1 MVKGATPGVQN
12 KKKLFSASDSTHH
25 GADELP
31 KDEKPMKSSVNRLAD
46 LAAIQF
52 HSDET
57 INLFRE

>member
-1 MVKGATPGVQN
+1 MSRTT
-12 KKKLFSASDSTHH
+12 KKLFSASDSTHH
-25 GADELP
+25 GADELS

-57 INLFRE
+57 ITLFRE